1 MPDKQ
6 RVVVVMPAYN
16 AARTL
21 EKTYRDL
28 PDGIVDRV
36 ILVDDVSR
44 DETVDI
50 ARHLGLKVVIH
61 VQNKGYGGNQKTC
74 YIEALKDGAD
84 IVVMLHPDYQ
94 YDSRRVPALIDPILK
109 GEADL
114 VLGSRLLD
122 GGALAGG
129 MPVYKFISNRF
140 LTIVENLAFRQNLSE
155 CHTGF
160 RAYSR
165 KLLSTIPFVLNSD
178 KFVFDTEVIAQAV
191 AFGFRIAEVPVPT
204 RYFKEA
210 SSVNFS
216 DGIIYGTATLRVV
229 VRFLLDRLGVRHSAQ
244 FRQQLG
250 DVVSRYHLE
259 EMNSGPGGADVD
271 SPAQPDDSSTTAR

>member
-1 MPDKQ
+1 MADKH

-21 EKTYRDL
+21 ERTYADL
-28 PDGIVDRV
+28 PAGVVDHV
-36 ILVDDVSR
+36 ILVDDVSH
-44 DETVDI
+44 DETVQI
-50 ARHLGLKVVIH
+50 ARRLGLTVIIH
-61 VQNKGYGGNQKTC
+61 VQNRGYGGNQKTC
-74 YIEALKDGAD
+74 YLEALKDGAD

-94 YDSRRVPALIDPILK
+94 YDSRRVPALIDPIIR

-129 MPVYKFISNRF
+129 MPLYKFLSNRL
-140 LTIVENLAFRQNLSE
+140 LTIVENLAFRQHLSE

-165 KLLSTIPFVLNSD
+165 RLLTTIPFVLNSD
-178 KFVFDTEVIAQAV
+178 RFVFDTEVLAQTV
-191 AFGFRIAEVPVPT
+191 AFGFSIAEVPVPT

-210 SSVNFS
+210 SSVNFRNS
-216 DGIIYGTATLRVV
+216 ILYGIGTLQVV
-229 VRFLLDRLGVRHSAQ
+229 VRFILDRAGIRPAAQ
-244 FRQQLG
+244 FRRPLT
-250 DVVSRYHLE
+250 DFVSRENLE
-259 EMNSGPGGADVD
+259 PISGSAATVDRQESPGHDGLGA
-271 SPAQPDDSSTTAR
+271 Q

>member
-1 MPDKQ
+1 M
-6 RVVVVMPAYN
+6 
-16 AARTL
+16 
-21 EKTYRDL
+21 
-28 PDGIVDRV
+28 
-36 ILVDDVSR
+36 
-44 DETVDI
+44 
-50 ARHLGLKVVIH
+50 
-61 VQNKGYGGNQKTC
+61 
-74 YIEALKDGAD
+74 
-84 IVVMLHPDYQ
+84 
-94 YDSRRVPALIDPILK
+94 PALIDPILK

-129 MPVYKFISNRF
+129 MPLYKFISNRF

-155 CHTGF
+155 RHTGF

-191 AFGFRIAEVPVPT
+191 AFGFRIAEVPVPM

-210 SSVNFS
+210 SSVNLS

-229 VRFLLDRLGVRHSAQ
+229 VRFLLDRLGIRRSAQ

-250 DVVSRYHLE
+250 DVVS
-259 EMNSGPGGADVD
+259 G
-271 SPAQPDDSSTTAR
+271 TTSKR